1 MAAGGFWEDEMAG
14 DDDTTRAATD
24 APLITPDD
32 VPGTPEPS
40 VEPRADTLP
49 GATPAD
55 KTPADDTTPPKSGKA
70 EPAPATVKPA
80 RSRTGAVWVGIVVG
94 TLVLIAL
101 IIFMLQNTDEVEVH
115 FLGWTGTAPLA
126 IALLI
131 AGVGVGLIALVVGT
145 LRIAQ
150 LKRRLGAARKAA
162 TPSA

>member
-1 MAAGGFWEDEMAG
+1 MARDDETARDG
-14 DDDTTRAATD
+14 AE

-32 VPGTPEPS
+32 IPRTPASDPDATDPGPSVTPRSPARPGTPTTS
-40 VEPRADTLP
+40 ADADT
-49 GATPAD
+49 ATP
-55 KTPADDTTPPKSGKA
+55 KPAPS
-70 EPAPATVKPA
+70 EPAPAPVKPA

-162 TPSA
+162 APPA

>member
-1 MAAGGFWEDEMAG
+1 MAR

-24 APLITPDD
+24 APLITPAD
-32 VPGTPEPS
+32 VPGTPEPA
-40 VEPRADTLP
+40 VEPETADAQPDT
-49 GATPAD
+49 
-55 KTPADDTTPPKSGKA
+55 TPADDATPRSGKP
-70 EPAPATVKPA
+70 EPTPTAVKPA

-94 TLVLIAL
+94 ALVMIAL

-150 LKRRLGAARKAA
+150 LRRRLGAARKAA
-162 TPSA
+162 APPA